1 MQVISYTQA
10 RKSLEAVI
18 AQVIED
24 QEPAMIR
31 RREGGN
37 VVLLPEQTY
46 NSMQET
52 LLLLSTTANAQR
64 LLRSVN
70 KLNAGKTKDRCT
82 ASFTKQTN
90 QL

>member
-18 AQVIED
+18 DQVIED
-24 QEPAMIR
+24 QEPALIG

-46 NSMQET
+46 NSIQET
-52 LLLLSTTANAQR
+52 LYLLSTPANAR
-64 LLRSVN
+64 NLIRSV
-70 KLNAGKTKDRCT
+70 A
-82 ASFTKQTN
+82 

>member
-18 AQVIED
+18 DQVIED
-24 QEPAMIR
+24 QEPALIR

-46 NSMQET
+46 NSIQET
-52 LLLLSTTANAQR
+52 LYLLSTPANAR
-64 LLRSVN
+64 NLIRSVAQL
-70 KLNAGKTKDRCT
+70 KAGKAKKRKPQHT
-82 ASFTKQTN
+82 
-90 QL
+90 

>member
-10 RKSLEAVI
+10 RKALEAVI
-18 AQVIED
+18 SQVIEN
-24 QEPAMIR
+24 QEPALIR

-52 LLLLSTTANAQR
+52 LHLFSTTANAQR
-64 LLRSVN
+64 LLKSVDQ
-70 KLNAGKTKDRCT
+70 LSAIKTSD
-82 ASFTKQTN
+82 
-90 QL
+90 

>member
-18 AQVIED
+18 DQVIEHK
-24 QEPAMIR
+24 ESALIR

-52 LLLLSTTANAQR
+52 LHLFSTSANSQR
-64 LLRSVN
+64 LLWSV
-70 KLNAGKTKDRCT
+70 A
-82 ASFTKQTN
+82 
-90 QL
+90 QLKGG